1 MQHVKHP
8 TDSDAFLGMGGLID
22 QIVHDGQMDESR
34 LDQILFSS
42 NAGKTGYIF
51 EDTLPALMHLC
62 LLMMISIDPSHSV
75 GSTLPDQ
82 TTMRQS
88 PITERNSNK
97 SMGNCRFG
105 AGNHNPFQSY
115 PSHRLPGLPPNQAR
129 HNGGMGY
136 PPNSQRP
143 LVVGDSS
150 SQVHTYTQ
158 LQPRASTAAYPPANL
173 NSTYPAKKIQQ
184 ETEKMSSPMACSSS
198 KDHDQSAATVSESGP
213 ATP

>member
-42 NAGKTGYIF
+42 NAGSSGSWTEHNQRDLRAMDIF
-51 EDTLPALMHLC
+51 CHDNRWIADAPLPPDDDFDR
-62 LLMMISIDPSHSV
+62 SNHSV

-88 PITERNSNK
+88 YNREEQQQ

-158 LQPRASTAAYPPANL
+158 LQ
-173 NSTYPAKKIQQ
+173 
-184 ETEKMSSPMACSSS
+184 
-198 KDHDQSAATVSESGP
+198 V
-213 ATP
+213 